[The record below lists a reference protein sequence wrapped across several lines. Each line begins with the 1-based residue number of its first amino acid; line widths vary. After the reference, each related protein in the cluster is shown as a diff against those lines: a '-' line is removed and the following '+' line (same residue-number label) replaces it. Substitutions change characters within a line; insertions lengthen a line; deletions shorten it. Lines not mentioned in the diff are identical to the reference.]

1 MEPHEK
7 LTKLIHDLA
16 EQVDPTSSSDDG
28 IDAMARL
35 LRTFVPDP
43 DQRRA
48 ITKLVDGLVYR
59 ILLEGAATA
68 LAQEPHEDAATRYFR
83 EHTAVSESSKI
94 ERLRSAV
101 ERVEESR
108 QRPRPNTKL
117 GKKVRKKWKGQAC
130 YLCGELLED
139 GDSRVD
145 HRFPRS
151 AGGANGNANKNLAVA
166 HAECDSHKW
175 DMAFPGDAPLLRMVF
190 NNPPMGLKARCEV
203 SSEASDEKR
212 RDLERA
218 SAFRIAVVMQHEFQA
233 IGHDGDLSPIHD
245 GGEIQLM
252 KIYNDQPWWFANS
265 KVVRATEEDY
275 AR

>member
-7 LTKLIHDLA
+7 LVKLIHDIA
-16 EQVDPTSSSDDG
+16 ARVDPMPSTDDG
-28 IDAMARL
+28 IDAMARM

-43 DQRRA
+43 EQRRA
-48 ITKLVDGLVYR
+48 ITELVDGLVYR

-68 LAQEPHEDAATRYFR
+68 LAQEPQKDAVTRYFR
-83 EHTAVSESSKI
+83 EHTAVSEPERI

-101 ERVEESR
+101 ETVEESR
-108 QRPRPNTKL
+108 QRPRPKS
-117 GKKVRKKWKGQAC
+117 KFSKIVRKRWKGKAC
-130 YLCGELLED
+130 YLCGESLDD
-139 GDSRVD
+139 GECRVD
-145 HRFPRS
+145 HRFPVS

-166 HAECDSHKW
+166 HVDCDVHKW

-190 NNPPMGLKARCEV
+190 NNPPVGLETRCEV

-233 IGHDGDLSPIHD
+233 VGHDGEPSPIRD
-245 GGEIQLM
+245 GGGVQLM
-252 KIYNDQPWWFANS
+252 KIHDDQPWWFANS
-265 KVVRATEEDY
+265 KVVRTTGEDY
-275 AR
+275 GR